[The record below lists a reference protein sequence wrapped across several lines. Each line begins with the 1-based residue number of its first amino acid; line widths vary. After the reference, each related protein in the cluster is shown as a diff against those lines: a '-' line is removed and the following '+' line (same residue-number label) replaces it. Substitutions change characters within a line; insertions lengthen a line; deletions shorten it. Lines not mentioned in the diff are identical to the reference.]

1 MASTHLTQG
10 HGFKSFWSHIIIT
23 SGYIFTYDGG
33 VISWSSKLQECT
45 ALSRTEAEY
54 ITASDATKEVI
65 CLHRLSVNF
74 SATRRLD
81 HLLRLSERNTPQP
94 KSSLSREDETY

>member
-81 HLLRLSERNTPQP
+81 HLLRLSERNTPYSE
-94 KSSLSREDETY
+94 SSLSREDETY